1 MLKIMFYSAFIENWI
16 TSQNPQYFCYFQM
29 SGSSNAA
36 IHVIGSQIEA
46 MNMRIDEIKKKG
58 YAEIQVNS
66 RSFLGP
72 SSDYLR

>member
-1 MLKIMFYSAFIENWI
+1 
-16 TSQNPQYFCYFQM
+16 M

-58 YAEIQVNS
+58 YAEIQVN
-66 RSFLGP
+66 FAVVFGAIIQLFAIAVF
-72 SSDYLR
+72 